1 MATSAIS
8 SNTGTSTS
16 SKTDDTNKA
25 FDSVGTGEFL
35 KLMIAELQN
44 QDPLNPA
51 DNTALL
57 TQLSQIRQVASSDKL
72 SSTLDTVLLGQ
83 NLTNATAMIG
93 KKVTA
98 LGADN
103 KDVTGTVSK
112 VTVADGNVNVFIGD
126 KSFKISNIREIL
138 PTPATT

>member
-1 MATSAIS
+1 MATNPIGSGA
-8 SNTGTSTS
+8 GTSS
-16 SKTDDTNKA
+16 STKNDTDKA
-25 FDSVGTGEFL
+25 FDAVSTGDFL

-83 NLTNATAMIG
+83 NLTNATSLIG
-93 KKVTA
+93 KQVTA
-98 LGADN
+98 LGTDN

-112 VTVADGNVNVFIGD
+112 VTVADGTVNVFIDD
-126 KSFKISNIREIL
+126 KSFKLNNIREIL
-138 PTPATT
+138 PAA